1 MNFKKIKEAFTGFKK
16 LSKRGK
22 KYFAFLKTRNVV
34 ISLSL
39 LFVSFLVFLLIAV
52 FDRNVPYVF
61 SISPEVAMPDEQ
73 LTIHGIFFGPEK
85 GTSSV
90 YISDIKV
97 PVSAY
102 EKWSRFE
109 IIIRIPEEV
118 TFGVVRVRNSYGFS
132 NGKLFTGQKAIPR
145 VEEGAVFLSRMPEIA
160 ELAPKTPVSGEILT
174 LSGDAFGEA
183 GAAERLL
190 ITSATYGKQITV
202 PAYETQMWSDGEIR
216 LIMPDGFFEGG
227 TVTVITRYGESQPFV
242 FRAAETPVRIRYGD
256 EINVRADL
264 TVTAVY
270 NGETPAE
277 AVIVLPTVFGGYRQI
292 PIVSKGGRSRIV
304 GNREFRFFPTE
315 WKSKG
320 EESQTLEMKVR
331 LKGVAF
337 EAVEDRFFADCGRAV
352 QSLRIP
358 QSFVSAV
365 TGFVSG
371 KESLSVFVAKVQDIF
386 DNDFRFENPA
396 LIPDEETAGDPV
408 PPDSGDGKT
417 ADGKTDAPRN
427 QSGGSFAGTGVGDAF
442 DFAALFADV
451 LRSAGVEVRI
461 VSGYLLVG
469 EGRAVPHAWIE
480 YRYPGFGMIPI
491 DPTAGQHDFGYVSD
505 ETRDGGGSVVGEI
518 GARYLALFDREEPVP
533 TQLYRG
539 YFVRDKEGLFSRQD
553 FYAELSVPPENF
565 DIEAPVL
572 TDVRFR

>member
-118 TFGVVRVRNSYGFS
+118 SFGVVRVRNSYGFS

-242 FRAAETPVRIRYGD
+242 FRAADGPVEMYFGD
-256 EINVRADL
+256 EMKIQADL
-264 TVTAVY
+264 TVSAVY
-270 NGETPAE
+270 NGESSAD
-277 AVIVLPTVFGGYRQI
+277 AVFVLPTITADYRQV
-292 PIVSKGGRSRIV
+292 PLALHGGNPRIID
-304 GNREFRFFPTE
+304 NREFRFFPTE
-315 WKSKG
+315 WNGKG
-320 EESQTLEMKVR
+320 EDSQTLEMKVR

-337 EAVEDRFFADCGRAV
+337 EAVEDRFFADCGRPAQTARV
-352 QSLRIP
+352 PRL
-358 QSFVSAV
+358 FVSAV
-365 TGFVSG
+365 GEFVSG
-371 KESLSVFVAKVQDIF
+371 KRSLAGFVAKVRDIF
-386 DNDFRFENPA
+386 DTEFRFENPA
-396 LIPDEETAGDPV
+396 LNLPEEAAVDNGAEASAGGASAAGNAEQV
-408 PPDSGDGKT
+408 KERFDGSLT
-417 ADGKTDAPRN
+417 ETRA
-427 QSGGSFAGTGVGDAF
+427 GDAF
-442 DFAALFADV
+442 DFAALFAEV
-451 LRSAGVEVRI
+451 LRNAGVETRV
-461 VSGYLLVG
+461 VSGWLLTG
-469 EGRAVPHAWIE
+469 DGRGVPHAWIE
-480 YRYPGFGMIPI
+480 YRYPGFGWVPI
-491 DPTAGQHDFGYVSD
+491 DPTAGQHGFGGVFD
-505 ETRDGGGSVVGEI
+505 EQPENGNLIAGEI
-518 GARYLALFDREEPVP
+518 GAGYLKLFDRDEAVP
-533 TQLYRG
+533 AQLYRG
-539 YFVRDKEGLFSRQD
+539 RFVRDEEGLFSRQD